1 MFGRDWCLEEGDVG
15 DEEGEDNTMLF
26 KVLLVLVLLRRDVND
41 KLMLLLFIC
50 LENDLYL
57 VLTLLTLLLLII
69 PLNLN
74 GKYCE

>member
-15 DEEGEDNTMLF
+15 DEDGEDNTMLF
-26 KVLLVLVLLRRDVND
+26 KVLLVLLRRDVND
-41 KLMLLLFIC
+41 KLMLLLFTC

-57 VLTLLTLLLLII
+57 VLTLLILFILILLL
-69 PLNLN
+69 LNLN